1 MSRTI
6 QKSGDIVKGEA
17 VEDRVHWYRPV
28 IGLGLKSQVD
38 LIKQLVRSLA
48 HRELDHWLIDGR
60 SVIKC

>member
-38 LIKQLVRSLA
+38 LIKQLVHSFV
-48 HRELDHWLIDGR
+48 HRELDH
-60 SVIKC
+60 